1 MRDNL
6 AYDLSRYEN
15 AVRKTEAEP
24 KRVIKDVKKTA
35 SVANSAS
42 TLKLLLYIV
51 AAGVM
56 LCAFLYG
63 KAEETSLQAQIAAKN
78 KEIDIVYSE
87 NVRMYT
93 ELEGRTSIS
102 KVEDYAENVLGLQKL
117 DKSQIEYV
125 QLNTDN
131 VVEINE
137 SESNIFV
144 TIKNKFYE
152 ILEYLE
158 G

>member
-15 AVRKTEAEP
+15 AVRKPEAEP
-24 KRVIKDVKKTA
+24 KRVIKDVKKT
-35 SVANSAS
+35 SVSTAAS
-42 TLKLLLYIV
+42 TFKTLAMILV
-51 AAGVM
+51 VGVL

-63 KAEETSLQAQIAAKN
+63 KAEESTLQAQIAEKN
-78 KEIDIVYSE
+78 REIDIVYSE
-87 NVRMYT
+87 NVRMFT
-93 ELEGRTSIS
+93 ELEGRTSLS

-137 SESNIFV
+137 SETNIFV

-152 ILEYLE
+152 FLEYLE